1 MTNRKATK
9 SKTIALKPFW
19 EGDADDPFSFARF
32 NWEEGLGERESIAP
46 MFLAKRR
53 PGAKE
58 GNVDTAERVEL
69 LLPADAPE
77 IYADPDFLVSDY
89 EKSLS
94 AKDRL
99 AFAQVT
105 MRFAEAMNLHGPYE
119 VARQWL
125 REQYV
130 KGRGLPLLL
139 VLHAPFRMG
148 SDNAPHVHAMVLPRK
163 LTRFGWSK
171 VDRRLGSDG
180 DRATAREAWLATA
193 AEQL

>member
-1 MTNRKATK
+1 MATGK
-9 SKTIALKPFW
+9 SEAPVTLALKPFW
-19 EGDADDPFSFARF
+19 DGGPDDPFSFARF
-32 NWEEGLGERESIAP
+32 NWEAGSGERESIAAK
-46 MFLAKRR
+46 FLAKRR
-53 PGAKE
+53 PGTKE
-58 GNVDTAERVEL
+58 SSVDTAERVEL

-77 IYADPDFLVSDY
+77 IYADPDLLVSEY

-105 MRFAEAMNLHGPYE
+105 MRFANAINLHGPYE

-125 REQYV
+125 REEYV
-130 KGRGLPLLL
+130 TGRGLPLLL
-139 VLHAPFRMG
+139 VLHAPFRKG
-148 SDNAPHVHAMVLPRK
+148 SANPPHVHAMVLPRK

-180 DRATAREAWLATA
+180 DRAAAREDWLATA
-193 AEQL
+193 AAQL